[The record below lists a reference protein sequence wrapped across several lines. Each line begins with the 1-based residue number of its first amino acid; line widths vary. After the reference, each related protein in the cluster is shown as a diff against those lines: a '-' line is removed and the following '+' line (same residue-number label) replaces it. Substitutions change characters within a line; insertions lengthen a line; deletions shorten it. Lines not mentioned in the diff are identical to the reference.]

1 MTAIFIIAEVE
12 KDDEVMGF
20 ISTIS
25 LTFIP
30 LLIGIILLYGTYKR
44 VPTYESFVEGGK
56 EGIKIAVSIIPFL
69 VGMLVAISIFRASGA
84 LDALMN
90 WLRPL
95 MKSMGVPAEIVPLL
109 IIRPISGTAAL
120 GMTSDLIAVY
130 GPDSFIGRLASVLQG
145 STDTTFYVLTVYFGA
160 VGIKKMGDALK
171 VGLLADVVG
180 IIVSILIVGLIFGTT

>member
-1 MTAIFIIAEVE
+1 MEL
-12 KDDEVMGF
+12 
-20 ISTIS
+20 ISVIS

-30 LLIGIILLYGTYKR
+30 LLIGFILLYGTFKR

-69 VGMLVAISIFRASGA
+69 VGMLVAITIFRASGA

-90 WLRPL
+90 WIRPL
-95 MKSMGVPAEIVPLL
+95 MKTIGVPAEIVPLL
-109 IIRPISGTAAL
+109 IIRPISGNAAL

-180 IIVSILIVGLIFGTT
+180 IIAAIFVVALFFGTK

>member
-1 MTAIFIIAEVE
+1 ME
-12 KDDEVMGF
+12 F
-20 ISTIS
+20 ISLIS

-30 LLIGIILLYGTYKR
+30 LLIGFILIYGTIKQ

-69 VGMLVAISIFRASGA
+69 VGMMVAISIFRASGA
-84 LDALMN
+84 LDAIMD
-90 WLRPL
+90 WFRPF
-95 MKSMGVPAEIVPLL
+95 MKMMGVPAEIVPLL
-109 IIRPISGTAAL
+109 LIRPISGTAAL

-171 VGLLADVVG
+171 VGLLADVFG
-180 IIVSILIVGLIFGTT
+180 IIVSIIVITFIFGTK